1 MGDATILS
9 LSNSE
14 AAEWNRALML
24 EFQAALEADPAV
36 DLMSI
41 FPDSYRRQHQ
51 YAEEKQ
57 LSYPAA
63 INRQTLNDL
72 DDELRRNPE
81 VNLLSVFPSNY
92 NRRITMATGPK
103 VEKTDTPKV
112 QAAPEY
118 LDRLDLAKTATVVF
132 PLSEKV
138 TPLLAKYS
146 DELSDDKRGDEEHHL
161 AESLKRLLLGSEK
174 IWEGPA
180 RGVVVKCSDDIV
192 AKLIMGNDEY
202 TEYTI
207 LQYLE
212 RWMPDIP
219 APRPHGLIAFAPFR
233 VVFMSYVPGMTLT
246 KAWPNLTH
254 EDKLSIQRQL
264 DAIFRRL
271 RTIRQDDGH
280 PLGGI
285 SGEGVKDM
293 NVNECSTFKDITT
306 AAAFSDLQFSVR
318 HYGSN
323 SYIKLLRS
331 LLRHD
336 NSSMYGSVF
345 SHGDLRTDNIMVKRD
360 PDNKDHYVV
369 SGIID
374 WEEGGFYPEYYECT
388 ALSRCLSVIDENDWY
403 NYLPECISPSRFPV
417 RWLVDRLWGIHLKTT

>member
-51 YAEEKQ
+51 HTEEKQ
-57 LSYPAA
+57 LSY
-63 INRQTLNDL
+63 RRTLNDL

-81 VNLLSVFPSNY
+81 INLLSVFPSNY
-92 NRRITMATGPK
+92 NRRITMATRPK
-103 VEKTDTPKV
+103 VEKTDT
-112 QAAPEY
+112 QRY
-118 LDRLDLAKTATVVF
+118 RLHQTV
-132 PLSEKV
+132 
-138 TPLLAKYS
+138 
-146 DELSDDKRGDEEHHL
+146 DEEHHL

-174 IWEGPA
+174 IWKGPA

-219 APRPHGLIAFAPFR
+219 APRSHGLIAFAPFR
-233 VVFMSYVPGMTLT
+233 VVFMSYVPDMTLT

-285 SGEGVKDM
+285 SGEGAKDM

-360 PDNKDHYVV
+360 PNNNDHYVV

-403 NYLPECISPSRFPV
+403 NYLPECVSPSRFPV